1 MSRDLLKFIT
11 CGSVDDGKSTLIGH
25 LIYESNLIYADQ
37 AKAIEKIKIGDS
49 IDYSLLLD
57 GLMDERAQGITIDVA
72 YRYFDT
78 KERSF
83 ILADT
88 PGHEQ
93 YTRNMAV
100 GAAFAD
106 LAIVLIDATK
116 GVLPQT
122 RRHVFITNMMGIK
135 HYVVA
140 INKMDLVNN
149 SAIVFEQVKKDINEL
164 FSSIKVHSLI
174 YIPVSAT
181 KGDNVNKL
189 SSNMPFY
196 SEMPLLDYLNSVNIH
211 TNSKKHEEGLVFP
224 IQRVQ
229 RGVNGFRSYQGEV
242 VSGSIEVGQQ
252 IVAMPSKLMANVES
266 IFVGDKKV
274 DKATASQPVSVR
286 FDTEID
292 LVRGDVVVTKETK
305 VSSNFR
311 ARVLWT
317 SDEELNK
324 NKDYIIRVHTKQTLA
339 TIEKWD
345 YVSLNSSDPIIS
357 IVTKNT
363 IIDASIHSLIPI
375 PLDTFDNSTALGGFI
390 LINPVSNSTV
400 AVGTITEIIENQH
413 NLHNYDFNIGR
424 ENRENLKGQKAKT
437 IWFTGL
443 SGSGKSY
450 FSNRLETKLVENG
463 YHTMLLDGDNIRKNI
478 SDDLGFSESDRTKNV
493 IRTAKTAKLMNDAGL
508 IVIAALISP
517 LRSDR
522 NEARKIIGH
531 DDFIEVF
538 MNTPLEVCTDRDSKG
553 LYKKAISGQIS
564 NFTGVSSAY
573 ETPINPQITIIP
585 SDSLDEKVENILRI
599 LKH

>member
-25 LIYESNLIYADQ
+25 LIYESNLIYIDQ
-37 AKAIEKIKIGDS
+37 AKAIEQVKVGDL

-116 GVLPQT
+116 GVLTQT
-122 RRHVFITNMMGIK
+122 RRHLFITNMMGIK

-140 INKMDLVNN
+140 INKMDLVNY
-149 SAIVFEQVKKDINEL
+149 SEVVFEQIKIDINEL
-164 FSSIKVHSLI
+164 FSKINVHSLI

-181 KGDNVNKL
+181 KGDNVNRH

-196 SEMPLLDYLNSVNIH
+196 LDLPILDYLNSVNVD
-211 TNSKKHEEGLVFP
+211 NDSYKSYERLVFP

-229 RGVNGFRSYQGEV
+229 RGVNGFRYYQGEI

-252 IVAMPSKLMANVES
+252 IIAMPSKLMAYVES
-266 IFVGDKKV
+266 IFVGNKKV
-274 DKATASQPVSVR
+274 EKATANQPVSIR
-286 FDTEID
+286 FDKEID
-292 LVRGDVVVTKETK
+292 LVRGDVVVTKEIK
-305 VSSNFR
+305 VASNFN

-317 SDEELNK
+317 SDDELNK

-339 TIEKWD
+339 TIKEWD
-345 YVSLNSSDPIIS
+345 LVHLTSSDPIIS
-357 IVTKNT
+357 SVTNNT

-375 PLDTFDNSTALGGFI
+375 PLDTFENSSALGGFI
-390 LINPVSNSTV
+390 LINPVSNLTV
-400 AVGTITEIIENQH
+400 AVGTINAIIENQH
-413 NLHNYDFNIGR
+413 NLYKFDFTLGR
-424 ENRENLKGQKAKT
+424 ENREKLKGQKAKT
-437 IWFTGL
+437 IWVTGL

-450 FSNRLETKLVENG
+450 FSNRLETKLIENG
-463 YHTMLLDGDNIRKNI
+463 YHTMLLDGDNIRNTI
-478 SDDLGFSESDRTKNV
+478 SDDLGFSASDRTKNV
-493 IRTAKTAKLMNDAGL
+493 VRTAKTAKLMNDAGL
-508 IVIAALISP
+508 IVIVALISP
-517 LRSDR
+517 LISDR
-522 NEARKIIGH
+522 NEAREIIGH
-531 DDFIEVF
+531 NDFIEVF
-538 MNTPLEVCTDRDSKG
+538 MNTPLEMCIDRDSKG

-564 NFTGVSSAY
+564 NFTGISSTY
-573 ETPINPQITIIP
+573 ETPIDPQVTIIP
-585 SDSLDEKVENILRI
+585 SDSLEEKVDEILTI
-599 LKH
+599 LHL